1 MLGDLE
7 DKSGNIRWG
16 TRAGSGCPELGSD
29 MSAQLG

>member
-1 MLGDLE
+1 MLGDE
-7 DKSGNIRWG
+7 DSGNIRRG